1 MSLPA
6 RPYLG
11 LEVELPWPWVTGQ
24 PDSDHRGRFA
34 NAEKLEDFLHGRR
47 IEDSSAYVVALH
59 EAGCSVKGTGLR
71 AWRRLGGSENEKD
84 EMDRAAVRRL
94 IVNPLAKAGERGA
107 SHLEPRYPGVRERKA
122 PRDRGGYGPLA
133 LQDNFDRALGGDT
146 IGGSTCP
153 PYEELDEIGPVL
165 DVRVKHHGLWPE
177 SLRDRDC
184 ARRLELVPDIADELL
199 DNVLQGENAD
209 LGTHGVQDD
218 SHVLSRVLE
227 LTASDFQK
235 HVLRDVAA

>member
-11 LEVELPWPWVTGQ
+11 LEVELPCRYVAGQ

-71 AWRRLGGSENEKD
+71 ARRRLGGSENEKD

-122 PRDRGGYGPLA
+122 PRDRGGGGPPPA
-133 LQDNFDRALGGDT
+133 QRKFGGAPRGASIRA
-146 IGGSTCP
+146 P
-153 PYEELDEIGPVL
+153 PRPPGHNRE
-165 DVRVKHHGLWPE
+165 W
-177 SLRDRDC
+177 
-184 ARRLELVPDIADELL
+184 
-199 DNVLQGENAD
+199 
-209 LGTHGVQDD
+209 
-218 SHVLSRVLE
+218 
-227 LTASDFQK
+227 
-235 HVLRDVAA
+235 